1 MKKGF
6 SQRKAL
12 YRMIRSLDDAG
23 LQKAVSYVS
32 FLRFSDDDKN
42 KNILESWKAEPTVRP
57 SVPFENENS
66 VHAVEPPSFPVAEP
80 FVYDEAFWHDPSQN
94 EVSQAELSRPEVPR
108 FDVSQI
114 ETYQPEDFYLPVR
127 SERFEQLKKMPESDL
142 AQQVQEPDLSL
153 RLPESESFGTSFPV
167 EKTQTRQE
175 ALLSA
180 QPEPSAEPKDSGR
193 NAYEVPVGRLKHA
206 LRVLGLSLSDLT
218 SLFDLSF
225 PEVCAWFEGGT
236 LDMEQEALLQ
246 YCAKVADLVE
256 KNGIPRFNRVAARPF
271 SDGEYFTDK
280 LKRQKVTGEDLKI
293 LKETAYRTEELRRKT
308 KGSAKP
314 FYAFQDTITL
324 YSTPLYS
331 EAK

>member
-108 FDVSQI
+108 FEVSQI

-127 SERFEQLKKMPESDL
+127 SERFEQLKKTPESDL

-153 RLPESESFGTSFPV
+153 RLPES
-167 EKTQTRQE
+167 
-175 ALLSA
+175 
-180 QPEPSAEPKDSGR
+180 EPSAEPKDSGR